1 MANLTLTSDMALEDA
16 STRTV
21 GENTIQASPAALR
34 CSYTV
39 NSRRGDYSLRK
50 SNNQTN
56 KDRRTHRRHARREGC
71 TLDDTSSSSTTSPA
85 FVIPL
90 QLQTINQTL
99 SMFESWQQNLVEC
112 QFYTSASAIP
122 HGLFFFIYSKS
133 NPTVVQNKPVKAIC
147 TTLLISRPRQI
158 AGLTGTSLSPG
169 DNVDGQ
175 TMPDQKKYNILVNV
189 NDVSDERA
197 ARKLFASRKW

>member
-1 MANLTLTSDMALEDA
+1 MALEDA

-122 HGLFFFIYSKS
+122 HGLFFFYLFKKQPDSCTEQASQGNMYNLANLASPTNCRFDRYIFVPRWQRRRSNHARSKKVQYIS
-133 NPTVVQNKPVKAIC
+133 QRKRRFRRTSSQEIIRQSKMVNNKTV
-147 TTLLISRPRQI
+147 
-158 AGLTGTSLSPG
+158 
-169 DNVDGQ
+169 
-175 TMPDQKKYNILVNV
+175 
-189 NDVSDERA
+189 E
-197 ARKLFASRKW
+197 